1 MTTNAE
7 IKEVVIPTTKVHK
20 IIKASGIGRC
30 SKESA
35 SVFAEYLT
43 NELIML
49 AKKAEEFSSHAGRK
63 TINLSD
69 AELAVKEF
77 GKIVK
82 EE

>member
-1 MTTNAE
+1 
-7 IKEVVIPTTKVHK
+7 
-20 IIKASGIGRC
+20 
-30 SKESA
+30 
-35 SVFAEYLT
+35 
-43 NELIML
+43 ML